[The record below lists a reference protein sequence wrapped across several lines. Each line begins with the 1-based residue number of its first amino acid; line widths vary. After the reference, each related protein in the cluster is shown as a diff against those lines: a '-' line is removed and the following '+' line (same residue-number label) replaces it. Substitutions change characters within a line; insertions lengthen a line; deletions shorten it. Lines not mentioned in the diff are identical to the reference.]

1 MRASSDYRE
10 TIKLP
15 HFDRNAAKL
24 LLDAARYAEECR
36 VDAWEFAVDV
46 QELMR
51 AGLSGNDLRWLVFHK
66 LAKHGVESSAR
77 GKRRRFRIAA
87 NLSLPANSC
96 VVLTEAGVAALSH
109 QLTGK
114 VAAELP
120 ESDRSN
126 DSIHAQPSNGA
137 SGARTR
143 RIPRWDESSRE
154 LFLGKT
160 LVKRLRVPADSQ
172 EQILREFERRCWPHS
187 IINPLNPKPGT
198 DTKRRLNDA
207 IRGLNSSQQRRL
219 IIFRSNGRG
228 HGVRWEFASSNGE
241 QVSGGRP

>member
-10 TIKLP
+10 TIGLP

-46 QELMR
+46 QELLHS
-51 AGLSGNDLRWLVFHK
+51 GFSGNDLRWLLFHK
-66 LAKHGVESSAR
+66 LAKHAVESSVR
-77 GKRRRFRIAA
+77 GRRRRFRIVT
-87 NLSLPANSC
+87 NLSLPANCC
-96 VVLTEAGVAALSH
+96 VVLTEAGVAALSR
-109 QLTGK
+109 QLMGT
-114 VAAELP
+114 AQADLS
-120 ESDRSN
+120 ESERSN
-126 DSIHAQPSNGA
+126 DPIHAHLPSGA
-137 SGARTR
+137 SGARNR
-143 RIPRWDESSRE
+143 RLPRWDESSRE

-160 LVKRLRVPADSQ
+160 LVKRLLVPADSQ
-172 EQILREFERRCWPHS
+172 EQILREFERQFWPHS
-187 IINPLNPKPGT
+187 IVNPLKPKPGT

-228 HGVRWEFASSNGE
+228 HGVRWEFASNNGA
-241 QVSGGRP
+241 

>member
-1 MRASSDYRE
+1 MGANSNYRE
-10 TIKLP
+10 TIGLP
-15 HFDRNAAKL
+15 ALDRNAAKL
-24 LLDAARYAEECR
+24 LLDAASYAEECQ

-46 QELMR
+46 QELLR

-77 GKRRRFRIAA
+77 GKRRRFRILA
-87 NLSLPANSC
+87 NLNLPANSC
-96 VVLTEAGVAALSH
+96 VVLTEAGVAALSR
-109 QLTGK
+109 QLKWKASG
-114 VAAELP
+114 ELP
-120 ESDRSN
+120 DSETSN
-126 DSIHAQPSNGA
+126 EAIHARPPGGGPGS
-137 SGARTR
+137 RIR
-143 RIPRWDESSRE
+143 RLPRWDESSRE

-160 LVKRLRVPADSQ
+160 LVKRLLVPADSQ
-172 EQILREFERRCWPHS
+172 EQVLREFERQLWPHS
-187 IINPLNPKPGT
+187 IINPLKPKPGT

-228 HGVRWEFASSNGE
+228 HGVRWEFASNNGA